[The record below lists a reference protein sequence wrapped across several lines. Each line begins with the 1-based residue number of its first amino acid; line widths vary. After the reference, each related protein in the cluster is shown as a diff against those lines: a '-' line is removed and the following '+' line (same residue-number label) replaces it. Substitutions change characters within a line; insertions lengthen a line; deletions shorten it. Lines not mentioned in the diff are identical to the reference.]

1 MTLSERLNANND
13 AAIQAVGQDSNL
25 ARRSAWTSGL
35 NPFLWALLLAING
48 FPVPIAGK
56 MTLTTPWLNWP
67 AFLRLP
73 W

>member
-35 NPFLWALLLAING
+35 NPFLLAING
-48 FPVPIAGK
+48 FPMPIAGK
-56 MTLTTPWLNWP
+56 VMLTTP
-67 AFLRLP
+67 
-73 W
+73 